1 MTNPI
6 EPIRGKV
13 ARVLNAREVALNK
26 GSDDGVKVGMVFKIL
41 SSKGSD
47 IKDPDTGE
55 SIGSVDI
62 EKTSVKVTAV
72 QYRVSVAET
81 FRTRKVNVGGGG
93 LGLVSN
99 PFFAPP
105 RWETQFETLKT
116 REGRFE
122 ELDEDDS
129 FIKTGDEVVQDLRSN
144 LLAEAS

>member
-1 MTNPI
+1 MTSLV

-62 EKTSVKVTAV
+62 EKTRVRVTAV
-72 QYRVSVAET
+72 QDRVSVAAT
-81 FRTRKVNVGGGG
+81 FRTRKVNVGGRG
-93 LGLVSN
+93 LGLVGS

-116 REGRFE
+116 EESQFE
-122 ELDEDDS
+122 ELDEEDS
-129 FIKTGDEVVQDLRSN
+129 FIKTGDGVVQDLQSD
-144 LLAEAS
+144 LLAEPS